1 MIFNLLAIIIEG
13 IIQFTNVYVFF
24 VCRLIQGFIIGN
36 NMTVVPLYI
45 NELAPIQ
52 IIGGVAVFT
61 QLMAVMGIISS
72 YGIGLIL
79 NGANIGP
86 NAFYHIMVS
95 LPAAIIIVQSILFLI
110 NFIPESPN
118 SLILKNKNE

>member
-1 MIFNLLAIIIEG
+1 
-13 IIQFTNVYVFF
+13 
-24 VCRLIQGFIIGN
+24 
-36 NMTVVPLYI
+36 MTVVPLYI